1 MLPGRPDNSREA
13 IGQSHGGFVVTTL
26 ALAIERPT
34 AQMIECVSGALGTMR
49 TEQRGSSTVY
59 DEGSQ
64 VDIALLGDFSE
75 PALLRT
81 RALVGRKAQP
91 GREVTARRKSLDIP
105 DDGA

>member
-1 MLPGRPDNSREA
+1 
-13 IGQSHGGFVVTTL
+13 
-26 ALAIERPT
+26 
-34 AQMIECVSGALGTMR
+34 MIEWVSRALGTMR

-75 PALLRT
+75 PALLCT

-91 GREVTARRKSLDIP
+91 GREVTARRWISPTMARSAVLVSAPMPGIWRNCWTRTSWRVR
-105 DDGA
+105 ALS